1 VQEEKVGS
9 GNQININ
16 QNTLPV
22 VAGILLVNN
31 LPA

>member
-16 QNTLPV
+16 QNAQPV
-22 VAGILLVNN
+22 VVGIL
-31 LPA
+31 PGE